1 MTSAA
6 AEAAEIIASR
16 AGDRGRTVAVAES
29 LTGGRLGATLAAAPD
44 AARWYRGA
52 VTAYCPEVKHT
63 VLSVPDVDPVSE
75 TCARA
80 MATAVCALLGA
91 DLAVAVTGEAG
102 PEPAGAAAVGTVWCA
117 VCDGG
122 VVDSWRLELGGEP
135 QPSPERIVARTVER
149 VLVEVAGRMSSGAA
163 GPGGSASQ

>member
-6 AEAAEIIASR
+6 AQAAEIIASR
-16 AGDRGRTVAVAES
+16 ALHGRRTVAVAES
-29 LTGGRLGATLAAAPD
+29 LTGGRLGAALAAAPD
-44 AARWYRGA
+44 AGRWYRGA

-75 TCARA
+75 ICARA
-80 MATAVCALLGA
+80 MATAVSELLGA

-117 VCDGG
+117 VFDGG
-122 VVDSWRLELGGEP
+122 SVDSWRLDLRDDP
-135 QPSPERIVARTVER
+135 QPAPEQIVARTVDR
-149 VLVEVAGRMSSGAA
+149 VLTDVAARLQPGRTRA
-163 GPGGSASQ
+163 PGSPAQ